1 MTTQSSSAINHYSV
15 LLHRKLL
22 QRVVYT
28 PCPHS
33 VIPQSF
39 FKPLQSGSS
48 SHHSAE
54 SAPAQGSK
62 DICVAKCNNCS
73 SVLISFDPLAAFNG
87 VINPFSLKHS
97 ALDFCYTTISESF
110 QFLNYTIICD
120 SLCACSVHASFWS
133 VCLCATFYSLEDLR
147 ILSYAPDLM

>member
-1 MTTQSSSAINHYSV
+1 M
-15 LLHRKLL
+15 
-22 QRVVYT
+22 YT
-28 PCPHS
+28 PCPYS

-39 FKPLQSGSS
+39 FKPLQSCSS
-48 SHHSAE
+48 SHHSTE

-87 VINPFSLKHS
+87 VINPFSLKLS

-110 QFLNYTIICD
+110 WFLNYTIIGG
-120 SLCACSVHASFWS
+120 SLCACNVHAFFLS
-133 VCLCATFYSLEDLR
+133 VCLCATFYSLGPKNSFLCTWFNVTPIFLPYSLPPEPVWQ
-147 ILSYAPDLM
+147 ICTYIC